1 MHAFAWFRNRL
12 HQNNAPCLISLFNKN
27 TDVNVNSITGTP
39 VSHQYSAWRKKLNL
53 SLKHRNCG
61 HIKGRS
67 WRSIQFGDN
76 HVVCA
81 TKVIFNCIIQPINS
95 WKKITRKFTFIGLA
109 VQGITLRQ
117 ILSRHNNKNIFK
129 GTAKKTKTN
138 YLWIVLNYAMWN
150 CLIFYY
156 WYLIPYSVSVS
167 VSVSMIPFP
176 FPDSRFPIPDS
187 RFPIPDSR
195 FPIPDSR
202 FPIPD
207 SRFPIL
213 VLVLSC

>member
-1 MHAFAWFRNRL
+1 MKTTYSREPWHCGVQREERIVHTFASFRNWL
-12 HQNNAPCLISLFNKN
+12 HQNNAPYLISLFNKN

-95 WKKITRKFTFIGLA
+95 WKKILVNLLSSALQCKAPHYGKSYQGTITRIYLRELPRKLKQIIFGL
-109 VQGITLRQ
+109 
-117 ILSRHNNKNIFK
+117 
-129 GTAKKTKTN
+129 
-138 YLWIVLNYAMWN
+138 Y
-150 CLIFYY
+150 
-156 WYLIPYSVSVS
+156 
-167 VSVSMIPFP
+167 
-176 FPDSRFPIPDS
+176 
-187 RFPIPDSR
+187 
-195 FPIPDSR
+195 
-202 FPIPD
+202 
-207 SRFPIL
+207 
-213 VLVLSC
+213 